1 MTVKE
6 LIVQLQE
13 FPGELDVI
21 NTSYLLMD
29 GAKIIE
35 YTYGDSANPNARSE
49 KAVVIY
55 WAKVIWMFYIQ
66 EFIDDYNK
74 DNTFKENRI
83 EEVISEFI
91 SSAFRAIDDDLAQL
105 QSDVDSGRCS
115 NQDIFDQIQDI
126 RNKL

>member
-21 NTSYLLMD
+21 DTSYLLMD

-66 EFIDDYNK
+66 EFIYDYNK

-115 NQDIFDQIQDI
+115 NQDICDQIQEI
-126 RNKL
+126 RDML

>member
-1 MTVKE
+1 
-6 LIVQLQE
+6 
-13 FPGELDVI
+13 
-21 NTSYLLMD
+21 
-29 GAKIIE
+29 
-35 YTYGDSANPNARSE
+35 
-49 KAVVIY
+49 
-55 WAKVIWMFYIQ
+55 MFYIQ

-115 NQDIFDQIQDI
+115 NQDIFDQIQEI
-126 RNKL
+126 RERL

>member
-6 LIVQLQE
+6 LINQLQE
-13 FPGELDVI
+13 IPGDLDVI
-21 NTSYLLMD
+21 DTSCLLID
-29 GAKIIE
+29 GAKIVE
-35 YTYGDSANPNARSE
+35 YTYGDPADPNARTE

-55 WAKVIWMFYIQ
+55 WTKMIWIFYIQ
-66 EFIDDYNK
+66 DFIDAYNK
-74 DNTFKENRI
+74 DKTFKENRT

-115 NQDIFDQIQDI
+115 NQDIFDQIQEI
-126 RNKL
+126 RDRL

>member
-1 MTVKE
+1 
-6 LIVQLQE
+6 
-13 FPGELDVI
+13 
-21 NTSYLLMD
+21 
-29 GAKIIE
+29 
-35 YTYGDSANPNARSE
+35 
-49 KAVVIY
+49 
-55 WAKVIWMFYIQ
+55 MFYIQ

-126 RNKL
+126 RNRI

>member
-1 MTVKE
+1 
-6 LIVQLQE
+6 
-13 FPGELDVI
+13 
-21 NTSYLLMD
+21 
-29 GAKIIE
+29 
-35 YTYGDSANPNARSE
+35 
-49 KAVVIY
+49 
-55 WAKVIWMFYIQ
+55 MFYIQ

>member
-1 MTVKE
+1 
-6 LIVQLQE
+6 
-13 FPGELDVI
+13 
-21 NTSYLLMD
+21 
-29 GAKIIE
+29 
-35 YTYGDSANPNARSE
+35 
-49 KAVVIY
+49 
-55 WAKVIWMFYIQ
+55 MFYIQ
-66 EFIDDYNK
+66 KFIDDYNK

-83 EEVISEFI
+83 EEAISEFI

>member
-1 MTVKE
+1 
-6 LIVQLQE
+6 
-13 FPGELDVI
+13 
-21 NTSYLLMD
+21 
-29 GAKIIE
+29 
-35 YTYGDSANPNARSE
+35 
-49 KAVVIY
+49 
-55 WAKVIWMFYIQ
+55 MFYIQ
-66 EFIDDYNK
+66 EFIYDYNK

>member
-21 NTSYLLMD
+21 DTSYLLMD

-66 EFIDDYNK
+66 EFIYDYNK